1 LSAAVIY
8 VMTDLELPLRGR
20 TYRAPEGEH
29 VAVARGRDLDPALEH
44 VRERPDC
51 TGLAI
56 LGPLPESPSDLGV
69 LAGRRLLVCSTDRQ
83 VMRSWTSAA
92 LKAEADVEWRPA
104 DLPTTEQLGEWALP
118 VSGLVLAA
126 GSSSRMG
133 ENKLLMDLG
142 GRSLVMHVVE
152 AASEG
157 GCHDVT
163 VVYSE
168 PAVAAAV
175 GNHAR
180 CLHNPEAATG
190 MASSL
195 RVGLAG
201 LPSMAAGA
209 MVLLGDQPLVGE
221 RTVRGLLRAWRRE
234 GARPAAAAR
243 YPAAEKWLPPV
254 VVARSLWPELAS
266 LSGDAGARQVLE
278 GHPELLDTVVAGGVP
293 NDVDTAEDYAN
304 IVRLYPRSDPG

>member
-1 LSAAVIY
+1 
-8 VMTDLELPLRGR
+8 
-20 TYRAPEGEH
+20 
-29 VAVARGRDLDPALEH
+29 
-44 VRERPDC
+44 
-51 TGLAI
+51 
-56 LGPLPESPSDLGV
+56 
-69 LAGRRLLVCSTDRQ
+69 
-83 VMRSWTSAA
+83 
-92 LKAEADVEWRPA
+92 VEWHSRDQP
-104 DLPTTEQLGEWALP
+104 PPEQLGEWALP

-133 ENKLLMDLG
+133 ENKLLMELG
-142 GRSLVMHVVE
+142 GRPLVLHVVE
-152 AASEG
+152 AAAEG

-180 CLHNPEAATG
+180 CLDNPEAATG

-195 RVGLAG
+195 RVGLAA
-201 LPSMAAGA
+201 LPAPAAGA
-209 MVLLGDQPLVGE
+209 AILLGDQPLVGA

-234 GARPAAAAR
+234 GARPAAAAA
-243 YPAAEKWLPPV
+243 YPAADRWLPPV
-254 VVARSLWPELAS
+254 VVARSLWPQLMAMT
-266 LSGDAGARQVLE
+266 GDAGARQLL
-278 GHPELLDTVVAGGVP
+278 GADPGLLDTVVAGGVP